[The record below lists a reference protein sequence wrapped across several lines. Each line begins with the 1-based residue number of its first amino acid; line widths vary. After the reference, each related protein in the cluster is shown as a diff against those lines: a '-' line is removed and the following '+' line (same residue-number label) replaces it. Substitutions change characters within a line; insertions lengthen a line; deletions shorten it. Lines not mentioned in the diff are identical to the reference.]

1 MLVYESIVKYF
12 QRNKEKIV
20 FQLFFRCEA
29 CGEVI
34 GNQRVKLGKEYLTT
48 SFLHYLSEL
57 VSGVQSK
64 PSPNEGQ
71 C

>member
-1 MLVYESIVKYF
+1 
-12 QRNKEKIV
+12 
-20 FQLFFRCEA
+20 
-29 CGEVI
+29 VI